1 MSERSVDIA
10 VVGAGIVGI
19 ACAYYLVKSCP
30 SARIAI
36 VEPNAPMSL
45 TSAASG
51 ENYRNWW
58 PHPVMTA
65 FTDYS
70 IDLLEDIDRQHDNR
84 IHMTRRGYALATRR
98 ARPDD
103 LLKELHAGYGAEG
116 ARRIRVHESPS
127 SPGYTPADSAEWHGA
142 PEGVDVLKNVELI
155 RRHFP
160 TFDPE
165 ISTVLHIRRAGD
177 ISGQQLGSLM
187 LEHVRKLG
195 GSLVPAR
202 VTGIARNGDDFVL
215 TMRGRNSE
223 ETLRAGILV
232 NAAGP
237 HVADI
242 ASMLG
247 ETLPVENVFQQKIAF
262 ADNLGAIDRKMP
274 FSIDL
279 DGQTIDWT
287 AQERELLEEDPATAW
302 LARSMPGAIH
312 CRPDG
317 GDEGTWIKLGWAYN
331 QKPSEPQDDLPTD
344 PNFPDIV
351 LRGASRLNKKLKQ
364 YYGRLPRQT
373 AHYGG
378 YYTMTKENWPLIG
391 PMKTKQAFVAGAL
404 AGFGTMAAC
413 ATGALCADWA
423 LGKKVPEFAERLS
436 LSRYEDENFMRR
448 LRESASTGVL

>member
-1 MSERSVDIA
+1 
-10 VVGAGIVGI
+10 
-19 ACAYYLVKSCP
+19 
-30 SARIAI
+30 
-36 VEPNAPMSL
+36 
-45 TSAASG
+45 
-51 ENYRNWW
+51 
-58 PHPVMTA
+58 
-65 FTDYS
+65 
-70 IDLLEDIDRQHDNR
+70 
-84 IHMTRRGYALATRR
+84 
-98 ARPDD
+98 
-103 LLKELHAGYGAEG
+103 
-116 ARRIRVHESPS
+116 
-127 SPGYTPADSAEWHGA
+127 
-142 PEGVDVLKNVELI
+142 
-155 RRHFP
+155 
-160 TFDPE
+160 
-165 ISTVLHIRRAGD
+165 
-177 ISGQQLGSLM
+177 
-187 LEHVRKLG
+187 
-195 GSLVPAR
+195 
-202 VTGIARNGDDFVL
+202 
-215 TMRGRNSE
+215 
-223 ETLRAGILV
+223 
-232 NAAGP
+232 
-237 HVADI
+237 
-242 ASMLG
+242 
-247 ETLPVENVFQQKIAF
+247 
-262 ADNLGAIDRKMP
+262 MP

-317 GDEGTWIKLGWAYN
+317 GDQGTWIKLGWAYN

-404 AGFGTMAAC
+404 SGFGTMAAC